1 MAKRKGEQ
9 DDVQKTSLKLP
20 AGLWREVR
28 AAAILQGKTGN
39 QLVVEALQR
48 IIKES
53 KGGRS

>member
-39 QLVVEALQR
+39 QLMVEALQR
-48 IIKES
+48 IIKETT
-53 KGGRS
+53 GGRA